1 MTNPAHIDPRLLE
14 FNQSDR
20 MDKALRLSGVTG
32 REMADYLGITPST
45 VSRYINGKADVPLQ
59 TLRLWALRTGVPFR
73 WLQTGETPAGPRPDG
88 GEMLPLLDSN
98 QQPFGY
104 TDGDTSPIPWPAVAR
119 LPCVA

>member
-98 QQPFGY
+98 QQPF
-104 TDGDTSPIPWPAVAR
+104 D
-119 LPCVA
+119 

>member
-1 MTNPAHIDPRLLE
+1 MLQFT
-14 FNQSDR
+14 QSDR
-20 MDKALRLSGVTG
+20 LDKALRLSGVTG

-59 TLRLWALRTGVPFR
+59 TVRLWALRTGVPFR
-73 WLQTGETPAGPRPDG
+73 WLQTGETPAGDDPDG
-88 GEMLPLLDSN
+88 GKKLPLLDSN

-104 TDGDTSPIPWPAVAR
+104 TDGDTSPIPWPAVSR

>member
-14 FNQSDR
+14 FNQPDR

-98 QQPFGY
+98 QQPF
-104 TDGDTSPIPWPAVAR
+104 D
-119 LPCVA
+119 